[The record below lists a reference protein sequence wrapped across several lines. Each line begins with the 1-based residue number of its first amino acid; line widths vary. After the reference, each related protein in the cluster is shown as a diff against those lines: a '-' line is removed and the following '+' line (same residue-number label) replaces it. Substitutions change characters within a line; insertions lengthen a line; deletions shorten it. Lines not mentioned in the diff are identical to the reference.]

1 MLRPIY
7 GVQAPLAPTILQST
21 TQLFSAHKHSSC
33 LNVVCGSLAARFPPF
48 WQSWLLLR
56 VDVHGA
62 LSSRLTTH
70 NAFLPPFSAFP
81 PPRDFV
87 LI

>member
-1 MLRPIY
+1 M
-7 GVQAPLAPTILQST
+7 LQST
-21 TQLFSAHKHSSC
+21 TQLFSAHNHSSC
-33 LNVVCGSLAARFPPF
+33 LNVVRESLAARFPPF

-62 LSSRLTTH
+62 LSPLLNKH
-70 NAFLPPFSAFP
+70 NTFLPPFPAFHP
-81 PPRDFV
+81 TRDFV